1 MLYPNINF
9 RYVIAPSESLSIG
22 NPIPLMFDQKQ
33 IDNSFRIGKK
43 DARNAI
49 KLGPRGYLQVA
60 LEYRDMLL
68 AGTPVRLDELIDKRV
83 SGSTNAHSS

>member
-1 MLYPNINF
+1 
-9 RYVIAPSESLSIG
+9 
-22 NPIPLMFDQKQ
+22 MFDQKQ